1 MNYFRAQ
8 PGDVTDVISGLPLT
22 NANYEQFIKLLKECY
37 GQNEVIIN
45 IHYTSLMD
53 LPASS
58 SQTLALRKNYDVIE
72 KHLRSLE
79 ALGEDIESKMLVSLI
94 MAKLPKEVL
103 IHLTEQKNDDDE
115 CTVQLLRDQLH
126 RYISNRENVD
136 RQSSDKVD
144 YKSSVGNMWSTSQIT
159 QFDSNTT
166 TGAFLSE
173 TKLPQ
178 NLTGR
183 KNMI

>member
-1 MNYFRAQ
+1 MSGTLGFLNSAIHSNPSLSPVEKMNYFRAQ

-79 ALGEDIESKMLVSLI
+79 ALGEDIE
-94 MAKLPKEVL
+94 
-103 IHLTEQKNDDDE
+103 
-115 CTVQLLRDQLH
+115 
-126 RYISNRENVD
+126 
-136 RQSSDKVD
+136 
-144 YKSSVGNMWSTSQIT
+144 
-159 QFDSNTT
+159 
-166 TGAFLSE
+166 
-173 TKLPQ
+173 
-178 NLTGR
+178 
-183 KNMI
+183 